1 MSQQE
6 HSIPTHLVKRFPI
19 HFPPHHSGTAQYQL
33 TSGTIPRGDN
43 TSASAFRQTMPQRRL
58 TIEE

>member
-6 HSIPTHLVKRFPI
+6 HSIPAHLVKRFPI

-58 TIEE
+58 TIDE

>member
-1 MSQQE
+1 MDQQD
-6 HSIPTHLVKRFPI
+6 HSIPAHLVRFPI

-43 TSASAFRQTMPQRRL
+43 TSASAFRQVIPQRRL
-58 TIEE
+58 TIDE

>member
-43 TSASAFRQTMPQRRL
+43 TSASAFRQVIPQRRL
-58 TIEE
+58 TIDE